1 MLQEW
6 IEATWLRA
14 KALIKRRQLDSDLDE
29 ELRFH
34 LAMREE
40 KFQAQGAASGAS
52 RSAARR
58 RFGNLILLKEACRD
72 MWTFRSIE
80 IFFQDVRYG
89 ARMLRKN
96 PGFTIVAVLTLAL
109 GIGANTAI
117 FSVIDAVLLRPLPFP
132 QPEQLVGVYATL
144 PEQGI
149 FHNGT
154 SYMNFQDWRSQN
166 QVFEEMAAYQE
177 DGLTLTGAGE
187 PQALNAAVATPG
199 LFPLLRVHPLLGR
212 AFSDEE
218 DQLGSTPVVLLSE
231 RIWRQRFGSD
241 PSIVGRAIVLDGRSF
256 LVTGILS
263 DDFHFPIQ
271 HPPADIW
278 IPAHQGS
285 FLQSLIPLRGGHY
298 LRVIARMKPGI
309 TRAQAQ
315 AGMQT
320 VIARLAAEYPKE
332 NRNWGVL
339 VEPYEKHLT
348 GDARTPLLIL
358 LGAVGLVLLIACV
371 NVTSLVLARATVRTR
386 EMVIRTALGAGRTR
400 LVRQLLTESLL
411 LSLLGGAIGM
421 LAAYWGV
428 AALRSILPPDLPR
441 IDEIHVNLTIL
452 GYALGVSLLA
462 GILFGLVPAR
472 EASKANLQG
481 ALREGSHA
489 AGESA
494 GGRGLRGILV
504 IVEVSLAVVLLA
516 GAGLLIRSYSALSR
530 VAPGFDPKSVQ
541 MIGLKLPGQ
550 RYTPEQS
557 SRFYDQLLERLRS
570 VPGVQAVGA
579 AMPLPLTGSRIN
591 MAFKIQ
597 GRLQTD
603 EHISADY
610 ALVSSGFLQTMKI
623 PLLRGREFN
632 SADSATSEKVCL
644 VSQAFTRH
652 YFPGQDALGQN
663 LIFGFTYRDVPRRIV
678 GIVADVKF
686 NELSEEPDPEM
697 YVPYQQDPL
706 QAINIVVR
714 VPSSA
719 MAIGPAIREQVSAL
733 DSSLAID
740 DIEPMDSVLH
750 DAVNPERFRTLLL
763 SLFGLIAVLLASV
776 GIYGVLAYDVSRRTR
791 ELAIR
796 MALGADPGS
805 VMKMILA
812 RGLQLALI
820 GLGIGVLAALAVTR
834 LMSSLLFAVSAAD
847 PLTYTSVAILL
858 LLVAALACYLPARRA
873 MHVDPMVALRD
884 E

>member
-1 MLQEW
+1 M
-6 IEATWLRA
+6 IFTSPFSIRRPIFGFR
-14 KALIKRRQLDSDLDE
+14 LIKEVS
-29 ELRFH
+29 F
-34 LAMREE
+34 
-40 KFQAQGAASGAS
+40 
-52 RSAARR
+52 
-58 RFGNLILLKEACRD
+58 RD
-72 MWTFRSIE
+72 
-80 IFFQDVRYG
+80 
-89 ARMLRKN
+89 
-96 PGFTIVAVLTLAL
+96 
-109 GIGANTAI
+109 
-117 FSVIDAVLLRPLPFP
+117 
-132 QPEQLVGVYATL
+132 
-144 PEQGI
+144 
-149 FHNGT
+149 
-154 SYMNFQDWRSQN
+154 
-166 QVFEEMAAYQE
+166 
-177 DGLTLTGAGE
+177 
-187 PQALNAAVATPG
+187 
-199 LFPLLRVHPLLGR
+199 
-212 AFSDEE
+212 
-218 DQLGSTPVVLLSE
+218 
-231 RIWRQRFGSD
+231 
-241 PSIVGRAIVLDGRSF
+241 
-256 LVTGILS
+256 
-263 DDFHFPIQ
+263 
-271 HPPADIW
+271 
-278 IPAHQGS
+278 
-285 FLQSLIPLRGGHY
+285 LIPLRGGHY
-298 LRVIARMKPGI
+298 LRVIARLKPGI
-309 TRAQAQ
+309 ARAQAQ

-320 VIARLAAEYPKE
+320 VIARLAAAYPKE

-386 EMVIRTALGAGRTR
+386 EMVIRTAFGAGRTR
-400 LVRQLLTESLL
+400 LVRQLLTESVL

-428 AALRSILPPDLPR
+428 SALRSILPPDLPR

-452 GYALGVSLLA
+452 AYALGVSLLA
-462 GILFGLVPAR
+462 GIVFGLVPAR

-541 MIGLKLPGQ
+541 MIGLKLPAQ

-570 VPGVQAVGA
+570 LPGVQAVGA

-597 GRLQTD
+597 GRPQTD

-644 VSQAFTRH
+644 VSQAFARH

-663 LIFGFTYRDVPRRIV
+663 LIFGFTYRDLPRRIV

-719 MAIGPAIREQVSAL
+719 MAISTAIRQQLSAL

-740 DIEPMDSVLH
+740 DIEPMDSILH